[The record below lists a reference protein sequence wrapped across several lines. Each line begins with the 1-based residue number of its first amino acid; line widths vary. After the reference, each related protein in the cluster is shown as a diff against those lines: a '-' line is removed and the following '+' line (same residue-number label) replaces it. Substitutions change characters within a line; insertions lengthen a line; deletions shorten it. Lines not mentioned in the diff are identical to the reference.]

1 MLIVLLVVLSSFIA
15 ATSYMALGALK
26 GTAVE
31 RATYQ
36 AFLVAESALDAFP
49 LHVRDSGCTTPPPE
63 EYTLPLQNGDT
74 LKASYEY
81 SGLVTRQGDNQKVLP
96 KLGTIT
102 VRTVASYAGA
112 TARVERQYNVSC
124 GIVGAIPAALTSRP
138 SIEVS
143 GNARLE
149 GEDFASS
156 TGLIPRNFPQAGVTR
171 VSLPS
176 GVSSLTVPLSG
187 TFTLNVADASLIPN
201 GGYIQ
206 IPTGGTPKTYRVV
219 GKSGNTLT
227 LEPTF
232 TPSSTD
238 VILPLA
244 PVGVVEYGIQSLSGN
259 TLTLADTRGL
269 VPGQAIRVKDKLG
282 TISSIQG
289 NEITV
294 TWSSGAPDWNNQTDK
309 GTPLVAQVAG
319 AASHLSIPVCSE
331 PQTGGGKAEVVNGC
345 LPNSNLVPGEA
356 NELFQRVF
364 GVPKEVFQRLY
375 PPSPSTSFTGTLS
388 GWELKVISNTSTQ
401 NFTLCGQGIL
411 VVFGN
416 FKVNGTCNAGFQG
429 LLYVAGDYEQRG
441 NAVITG
447 AVVAEG
453 NADINCKSQ
462 ECISDIRGTGQGG
475 GKITYDPWV
484 LYRLKMASEGKLV
497 LAPVPDSWR
506 RL

>member
-1 MLIVLLVVLSSFIA
+1 MVLMVVLTALLA
-15 ATSYMALGALK
+15 AMSYTVLGAFK
-26 GTAVE
+26 GSAVE
-31 RATYQ
+31 RRAYQ
-36 AFLVAESALDAFP
+36 AFLLAESALDAFP
-49 LHVRDSGCTTPPPE
+49 SHVLDSGCATPPPE
-63 EYTLPLQNGDT
+63 EYTLPIRNGDT

-81 SGLVTRQGDNQKVLP
+81 SGLVTRQSDNQKVLP

-149 GEDFASS
+149 GEDFDSS
-156 TGLIPRNFPQAGVTR
+156 TGLIPRNFPQDGVTQ

-187 TFTLNVADASLIPN
+187 TFTLNVADASLIPD

-206 IPTGGTPKTYRVV
+206 IPTGGTPKTYRVM

-227 LEPTF
+227 LDPIF
-232 TPSSTD
+232 TPTSTD
-238 VILPLA
+238 VILSQA

-319 AASHLSIPVCSE
+319 AASHLSI
-331 PQTGGGKAEVVNGC
+331 QTSGSNAQVVNGSF
-345 LPNSNLVPGEA
+345 PNSDLVPGEA

-416 FKVNGTCNAGFQG
+416 FKVNNSDSCNAGFQG

-453 NADINCKSQ
+453 NADINCESQ

-497 LAPVPDSWR
+497 LAPVPGSWR